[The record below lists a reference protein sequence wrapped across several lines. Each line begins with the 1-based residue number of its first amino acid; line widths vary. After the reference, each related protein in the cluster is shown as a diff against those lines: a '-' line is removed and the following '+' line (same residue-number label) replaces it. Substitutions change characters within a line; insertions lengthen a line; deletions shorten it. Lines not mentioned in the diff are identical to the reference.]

1 MLDYYKP
8 NNIISMKKL
17 IKKVAAQV
25 ILSISLFLIAG
36 STFGQ
41 GMFNYKSYSDF
52 LINQEK
58 SLLQRSILEVSKI
71 EGSPYLNEEF
81 VRGNVTT
88 LDSIQYRNVPLRYNI
103 YNDEIEFM
111 VDDENYL
118 AIAEPTSM
126 AQISIK
132 EAVFIYLKKDL
143 KYGYYQLL
151 EDGKIKL
158 LLRYNVRFRQA
169 NYSNGINQA
178 RPPKFNRGVN
188 THYIQ
193 LGYNEPQLIKKKK
206 DIDRIFGKESVAI
219 KELIKKEHIDIHNEK
234 DLHKFVKLLNSS
246 I

>member
-1 MLDYYKP
+1 
-8 NNIISMKKL
+8 MKKS
-17 IKKVAAQV
+17 IEKTVAQF
-25 ILSISLFLIAG
+25 ILGISFVLIAG

-52 LINQEK
+52 LINQER
-58 SLLQRSILEVSKI
+58 SLLERSILEVSKI
-71 EGSPYLNEEF
+71 EGSPYLDEKF

-111 VDDENYL
+111 VDEEKYL
-118 AIAEPTSM
+118 AISEPTLM
-126 AQISIK
+126 ANISIK
-132 EAVFIYLKKDL
+132 DAVFIYLKKDH

-193 LGYNEPQLIKKKK
+193 LGYNEPQLIRKKK
-206 DIDRIFGKESVAI
+206 DIDRVFGKDSDAI
-219 KELIKKEHIDIHNEK
+219 KALIKKEHIDIHNEN
-234 DLHKFVKLLNSS
+234 DLHKLVKMLNKEM
-246 I
+246 

>member
-1 MLDYYKP
+1 
-8 NNIISMKKL
+8 MKKSIEKL
-17 IKKVAAQV
+17 VVPFMIG
-25 ILSISLFLIAG
+25 ISLILIGG
-36 STFGQ
+36 SAFGQ
-41 GMFNYKSYSDF
+41 VMFEHRTYSDF

-58 SLLQRSILEVSKI
+58 SLLERSILEVSKI
-71 EGSPYLNEEF
+71 EGSPYLNEKF

-103 YNDEIEFM
+103 YNDEIEFL
-111 VDDENYL
+111 VDEEKYL
-118 AIAEPTSM
+118 AISEPASM

-132 EAVFIYLKKDL
+132 DAVFIYLKKDL

-193 LGYNEPQLIKKKK
+193 LGYNEPQLLRKKK
-206 DIDRIFGKESVAI
+206 DIDRIFGKESSAI
-219 KELIKKEHIDIHNEK
+219 KALIKKEHIDIHNEN
-234 DLHKFVKLLNSS
+234 DLHEFVKLLNTAN
-246 I
+246 